1 MTCLEDLKEN
11 AIAIHNS
18 IQIVYFGLNSPSIFV
33 PFDCTEGYNIT
44 NKIVGL
50 YTENTLYVI
59 PYSPSVMKI
68 IEKNSF
74 KKVNMYIPFTHDD
87 YPLYEKEKWERLVK
101 SAKKEIKTDFTKKCI
116 NYSNQKGYLP
126 INKFLLSNC
135 LQIPENGIKVTHPFY
150 NITIKEELTYE
161 NFDLNYNEKLG
172 HFSIK
177 NDVCI
182 FIYRNGKT
190 YITKSKII
198 QKTLKEAGYIEGNLF
213 VPLINNEQIL
223 DERLQKKWNKICQI
237 YEKTNPE
244 N

>member
-74 KKVNMYIPFTHDD
+74 KKVNM
-87 YPLYEKEKWERLVK
+87 
-101 SAKKEIKTDFTKKCI
+101 
-116 NYSNQKGYLP
+116 
-126 INKFLLSNC
+126 
-135 LQIPENGIKVTHPFY
+135 
-150 NITIKEELTYE
+150 
-161 NFDLNYNEKLG
+161 
-172 HFSIK
+172 
-177 NDVCI
+177 
-182 FIYRNGKT
+182 
-190 YITKSKII
+190 
-198 QKTLKEAGYIEGNLF
+198 
-213 VPLINNEQIL
+213 
-223 DERLQKKWNKICQI
+223 
-237 YEKTNPE
+237 
-244 N
+244 